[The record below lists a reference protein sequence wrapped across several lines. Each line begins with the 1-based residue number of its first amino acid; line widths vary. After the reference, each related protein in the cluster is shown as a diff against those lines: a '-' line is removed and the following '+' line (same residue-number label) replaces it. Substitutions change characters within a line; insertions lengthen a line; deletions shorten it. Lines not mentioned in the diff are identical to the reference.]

1 MKRTFTFLHHHW
13 ESLLFL
19 AGLMI
24 FAFLG
29 GIAYA
34 TSEIDSTIAE
44 YIEANGCPVKGE
56 DW

>member
-1 MKRTFTFLHHHW
+1 MKRTFTFLRQHW

>member
-1 MKRTFTFLHHHW
+1 MTQALTFLRHYW